1 MGLGHQFRE
10 EIMLT
15 HLGVTD
21 KSRRS
26 VAACGV
32 SAKPGSDYTGLRAYV
47 TCNKCRGTKLFLE
60 ADSGIVPVHTVAIH
74 YLEAALRGNESSIR
88 EAEEENIEIADP
100 GEWERL
106 NEEREQLVISLATLK
121 ALQEVDLMTKK

>member
-1 MGLGHQFRE
+1 
-10 EIMLT
+10 MLT

-21 KSRRS
+21 KSRRT

-32 SAKPGSDYTGLRAYV
+32 SAKLGSDYTGQRAYV

-60 ADSGIVPVHTVAIH
+60 AESGIVPAHTAAIH
-74 YLEAALRGNESSIR
+74 YLEAALQDNANSIL
-88 EAEEENIEIADP
+88 EAEEENKEIDDP
-100 GEWERL
+100 AEWERL